1 MALKLKTILV
11 SNLFKNISWNA
22 FGLIVSRLAILA
34 FTLITVKLLSKEDF
48 SELTYYRNILNLSLV
63 IAGSSLSVAAIYFSS
78 KTDVKSELI
87 KIHTSLFFLSFI
99 LSLVSLIVLFNIPY
113 LLSFIDSEIVEIS
126 SFSVKLLFLP
136 LIFCVFYTISV
147 GFFFR
152 SRKVQKYREKCFHCW
167 NSFNTHSNLLS

>member
-87 KIHTSLFFLSFI
+87 KIHTSLFF
-99 LSLVSLIVLFNIPY
+99 Y
-113 LLSFIDSEIVEIS
+113 LL
-126 SFSVKLLFLP
+126 
-136 LIFCVFYTISV
+136 Y
-147 GFFFR
+147 
-152 SRKVQKYREKCFHCW
+152 
-167 NSFNTHSNLLS
+167 